1 MATVADT
8 ERQERRKKAGELLRM
23 ADKFFKF
30 GDFEEADRLA
40 VRATEADPGNPYAQ
54 AYRERI
60 KFALE
65 AGAKKQQQLSS
76 TVIESPEDTPQPEA
90 EPTQD
95 IAAEV
100 EAIQKA
106 EEDVR
111 HKLEEAQRKLEE
123 ERRRYAEEAVLRK
136 EAEEKRRKEE
146 ESREQQRAEDLKKAT

>member
-1 MATVADT
+1 MATVTDT
-8 ERQERRKKAGELLRM
+8 ERQERRRKAGELLRM

-40 VRATEADPGNPYAQ
+40 VKATEADPGNPYAQ

-60 KFALE
+60 KYAVE
-65 AGAKKQQQLSS
+65 AGGAKQQQLSS
-76 TVIESPEDTPQPEA
+76 TVVSSAEETPPPQEEPSDNVAVEA
-90 EPTQD
+90 
-95 IAAEV
+95 

-111 HKLEEAQRKLEE
+111 HRLEEAQRKLEE

-136 EAEEKRRKEE
+136 EAE
-146 ESREQQRAEDLKKAT
+146 